1 MMHCFM
7 KIGNGIFHFS
17 SWTYFCHLQVNLVDW
32 LKMMVASRR
41 SEEVVDPTIE
51 TRPSTRALKRALLTA
66 LRCVDPDSEKRPK
79 MGQVVRMLESD
90 DPIPRGVCPSKN
102 KNKKINKNPCLVHS
116 SYTAGFR
123 YTYFNLHTEDINSRK
138 QDRRSK
144 HHRGGS
150 TEMDSQRENNSDTE
164 KSDNPDSKP
173 SRSRTSSSKWA
184 HQHFT
189 YYSLRYIAWSR
200 LLPFYIADELV
211 TESSEACTSWRKI
224 YFSFLFVVT
233 IYDLFVEKVLVFYLS
248 MCTYRW
254 SWQLLL

>member
-1 MMHCFM
+1 
-7 KIGNGIFHFS
+7 
-17 SWTYFCHLQVNLVDW
+17 LQVNLVDW

-90 DPIPRGVCPSKN
+90 DPIPRGVCPSKS

-116 SYTAGFR
+116 SYT
-123 YTYFNLHTEDINSRK
+123 TYFNLHTENIYSRK

-150 TEMDSQRENNSDTE
+150 TEMDSQRDNSDTE

-173 SRSRTSSSKWA
+173 SRSRASSSK
-184 HQHFT
+184 
-189 YYSLRYIAWSR
+189 
-200 LLPFYIADELV
+200 
-211 TESSEACTSWRKI
+211 
-224 YFSFLFVVT
+224 
-233 IYDLFVEKVLVFYLS
+233 
-248 MCTYRW
+248 
-254 SWQLLL
+254 